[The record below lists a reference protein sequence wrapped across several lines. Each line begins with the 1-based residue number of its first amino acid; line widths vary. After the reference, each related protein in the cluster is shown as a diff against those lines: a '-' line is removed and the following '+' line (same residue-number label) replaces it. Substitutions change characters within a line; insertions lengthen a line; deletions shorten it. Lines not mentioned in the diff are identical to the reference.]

1 MNTHYKSKAEIKAEQ
16 ASQPSRDQS
25 SQDRK
30 GAIPAID
37 GLENSLEMLY
47 TGHRLNAKQITQG
60 VKVKAYTDEFQDALD
75 ELNRGEVKPDFLQTL
90 QRDYTP
96 AEFAHVPMRL
106 LTQYGADESTDQ
118 VLEVAEII
126 NA

>member
-16 ASQPSRDQS
+16 ASQPSQDQS

-30 GAIPAID
+30 GAIPTID

-60 VKVKAYTDEFQDALD
+60 VKVKAYTDEFQDALN

-90 QRDYTP
+90 QNDYTP

-106 LTQYGADESTDQ
+106 LTQYGVDESTDQ

>member
-16 ASQPSRDQS
+16 TSQPSRDQS
-25 SQDRK
+25 SQDK
-30 GAIPAID
+30 SGAIPTID

-60 VKVKAYTDEFQDALD
+60 VKVKAYTDEFQDALN
-75 ELNRGEVKPDFLQTL
+75 ELKKGEVKSDFLQTL
-90 QRDYTP
+90 QNDYTP

-118 VLEVAEII
+118 LLETAEAI